1 MPYFLIF
8 LSIIFPAL
16 WSPELN
22 PAGGSPTDP
31 CGFFIIVGLEALSAL
46 TLFVLRI
53 LANNHHFAFT
63 LDDFAFLAHGFY

>member
-1 MPYFLIF
+1 
-8 LSIIFPAL
+8 
-16 WSPELN
+16 
-22 PAGGSPTDP
+22 
-31 CGFFIIVGLEALSAL
+31 VGLEALSAL